1 MQEKN
6 NHFPKLT
13 CHDRLFASS
22 NNASQQE
29 EQQEEQ
35 VQ

>member
-1 MQEKN
+1 MEQCKKKN

-13 CHDRLFASS
+13 CHDRLFVSS

-29 EQQEEQ
+29 EQ

>member
-13 CHDRLFASS
+13 CHNRLFASS

-29 EQQEEQ
+29 EQ